1 MFVTGTNIPDEEKRN
16 LGWRLG
22 RDNQFSLVILS
33 APAAT
38 RRLASTS
45 VTVQP
50 EYRSA
55 DHVDQYG

>member
-1 MFVTGTNIPDEEKRN
+1 
-16 LGWRLG
+16 
-22 RDNQFSLVILS
+22 VILS